1 MKKWNFKIKSN
12 PKELGEKIESSLN
25 SVNGLVFNL
34 DCDKNDSI
42 NFKIRKRIL
51 YPWHLFFLNS
61 LVVNGK
67 LSKTKIENESNVEI
81 SFNQH
86 FLWVAVILADMILGL
101 SLLIVVVSGKDNNVY
116 TYLIGT
122 LILAIGVILWIRTQR
137 KYEQNIQE
145 YKILISQVLGV
156 QKTFANNV

>member
-34 DCDKNDSI
+34 NRDKNDSI
-42 NFKIRKRIL
+42 KFKMRKRIL
-51 YPWHLFFLNS
+51 YPWYLFFLNS

-67 LSKTKIENESNVEI
+67 LSKSKNENESIVEI
-81 SFNQH
+81 SFTQH
-86 FLWVAVILADMILGL
+86 FLWIAVLFADIVAGL
-101 SLLIVVVSGKDNNVY
+101 SLLIAVVSGEDNNFY

-122 LILAIGVILWIRTQR
+122 LILAIGIILWIRIQK

-145 YKILISQVLGV
+145 YKTLISQILGV
-156 QKTFANNV
+156 QKNLCQ

>member
-1 MKKWNFKIKSN
+1 MTKWNFKLKNS
-12 PKELGEKIESSLN
+12 PKKLGEKIDSSLN
-25 SVNGLVFNL
+25 TVNGLVFHLNR
-34 DCDKNDSI
+34 DKNESI

-51 YPWHLFFLNS
+51 YPWYLFFLNS

-81 SFNQH
+81 SFKQH
-86 FLWVAVILADMILGL
+86 FLWIAVILADMILGL
-101 SLLIVVVSGKDNNVY
+101 SLLIVTVSGKDNNVY

-145 YKILISQVLGV
+145 YKTLISQVLGV
-156 QKTFANNV
+156 H